1 MIIANLYEN
10 RLMRIEKSHCVMFQN
25 NLTENVILK
34 ETMELNNKIMRTG
47 NVMWL
52 YTYKSIARV
61 IPMVP

>member
-1 MIIANLYEN
+1 MG
-10 RLMRIEKSHCVMFQN
+10 IEKSHCVMFQN

-34 ETMELNNKIMRTG
+34 ETMESNNKIMRTG